1 MSTLRRAAVAL
12 SLFLLPTI
20 AQAAPEGGIYAD
32 YLVARFAIAQ
42 GDPGKAA
49 DAYLRALERNPSQP
63 GLLRQAFLTSALSG
77 RPEAA
82 GLARLLPDDV
92 FAQLWL
98 VGAAAK
104 AGDWNDVISR
114 AQSLP
119 SEEIAGILR
128 PLLIGW
134 ADQALG
140 KPDAAIAE
148 LRPLAAEDSLHA
160 LFALHEGLIA
170 DLAGRDEA
178 ARAAMQQAR
187 AVEGTPTLRLAQ
199 MLAAYDARHGQQAKA
214 MNVLA
219 QAAAATPEIELALP
233 GMTAQIER
241 RPVTDATDGVAEAF
255 LAAAGSLRM
264 QDKGQPAM
272 LLLLIALDLRPN
284 LAAARLLAADIDEAN
299 GRREAARRMLAQVP
313 PTDPLAPIARLNT
326 AALLADAGQ
335 TDAALA
341 AFDALADSC
350 PRSPLP
356 LAQKA
361 ALLRAKG
368 RYAEAI
374 DAYDAAI
381 DRGKP
386 DWTLLYQRGVTR
398 DLAHDR
404 TGAEADM
411 QAALKL
417 APDQPA
423 LLNYIGYTWAEHG
436 ERLAEARRM
445 IEEAVRAQPNDG
457 AIEDSLGYVML
468 RQGDIAD
475 AVRTLERAT
484 ELVPNDPTV
493 NGHLGDAYA
502 AAGRPLEAGY
512 QWRRALTLDPEPA
525 EAERLKAKLDVPPR
539 QSAAAVP
546 IH

>member
-12 SLFLLPTI
+12 SLLLVPTLG
-20 AQAAPEGGIYAD
+20 QAAPESGIYAD
-32 YLVARFAIAQ
+32 YLVARFATAQ
-42 GDPGKAA
+42 GDPAKAA
-49 DAYLRALERNPSQP
+49 DAYLRALEQNPTQP
-63 GLLRQAFLTSALSG
+63 GLLRQAFLASALSG

-98 VGAAAK
+98 AGSAAK
-104 AGDWNDVISR
+104 AGAWNDVISR

-119 SEEIAGILR
+119 RGDIGGVLR
-128 PLLIGW
+128 PLLIAW

-148 LRPLAAEDSLHA
+148 LRPLAADGSLHA

-170 DLAGRDEA
+170 DLARQESVA
-178 ARAAMQQAR
+178 NAAMQQAR
-187 AVEGTPTLRLAQ
+187 EVDGAPSLRLAQ

-214 MNVLA
+214 MNDLA
-219 QAAAATPEIELALP
+219 QAGAETPEIELALP
-233 GMTAQIER
+233 AMAAQIEQ
-241 RPVTDATDGVAEAF
+241 RPVANATDGIAEAF

-264 QDKGQPAM
+264 QDKGRPAM
-272 LLLLIALDLRPN
+272 VLLLIALDLRPN
-284 LAAARLLAADIDEAN
+284 LTAARLLAADIDEAN
-299 GRREAARRMLAQVP
+299 GRGEAAQRLLAHVP

-326 AALLADAGQ
+326 AALLADAGE
-335 TDAALA
+335 TNAALA
-341 AFDALADSC
+341 AFDALADAC
-350 PRSPLP
+350 PQSPLP

-368 RYAEAI
+368 RYTEAI

-457 AIEDSLGYVML
+457 AIVDSLGYVML
-468 RQGDIAD
+468 RQGDTAG

-493 NGHLGDAYA
+493 NAHLGDAYA
-502 AAGRPLEAGY
+502 AAGRTLEAGY
-512 QWRRALTLDPEPA
+512 QWRRALTLHPEPA

-539 QSAAAVP
+539 QSAAAEP
-546 IH
+546 IR